1 MAELFGKSDPRSFER
16 TTSFFD
22 VVVMQD
28 VAGKAI
34 FVAATLAAQAKH
46 DMGLCTGR
54 SYFEPALGFAH
65 GLVVD
70 LLKAELVDIEVE
82 GFVLVAD
89 AYTDGGDFREH
100 MFLLS
105 IDHQ

>member
-1 MAELFGKSDPRSFER
+1 MFVAGGWGCHPFFFFLRGWGEFGGA
-16 TTSFFD
+16 SFF
-22 VVVMQD
+22 VP
-28 VAGKAI
+28 
-34 FVAATLAAQAKH
+34 ATLAAQAKH
-46 DMGLCTGR
+46 EMGLCSGR

-89 AYTDGGDFREH
+89 AYTDGADFREH
-100 MFLLS
+100 IFSSLLITNS
-105 IDHQ
+105 C